1 MIDLDDQ
8 ASYEKLD
15 PSGLHRRLQ
24 GLPAQCAQAWQAAKA
39 TEVAEEWRGC
49 TEVIVAG
56 MGGSA
61 IAGDLV
67 ADLAGPA
74 SATPIRVVR
83 NFCIPGLLP
92 STNPGPGQLPGLSPR
107 QLIIVCSF
115 SGDTEE
121 TLSMFDQARS
131 SGAAM
136 IAVAGGGTLGQQ
148 AVDAGI
154 PVMTINAPGEPRSAV
169 GYNLMLLASLLDR
182 TRVLSVSDRE
192 VSAAVDAAE
201 SMIAQV
207 GIQIPMKE
215 NPAKSLAMELA
226 GGLTLMYGGGN
237 LSGMALRWKSQIN
250 ENGKSW
256 AFSESMPELLH
267 NSVESFPG
275 GPEIRERTTALMLK
289 PFQAS
294 DELECRY
301 AVLGETLD
309 CFGIKNR
316 TLTGVSGGPL
326 AQSLSMIV
334 MGDHV
339 SYYMGLLNGFNPS
352 ETPSIDLFK
361 ERLSASDP
369 S

>member
-8 ASYEKLD
+8 DSYQRQD

-39 TEVAEEWRGC
+39 TEVADEWRQC
-49 TEVIVAG
+49 TEVIVCG

-67 ADLAGPA
+67 SDLAGQ
-74 SATPIRVVR
+74 SSVTPIRVVR
-83 NFCIPGLLP
+83 NFRIPGLLP
-92 STNPGPGQLPGLSPR
+92 STGPQPGQPR
-107 QLIIVCSF
+107 QLLVVCSF

-121 TLSMFDQARS
+121 TLSMFEQARS
-131 SGAAM
+131 SGAAV
-136 IAVAGGGTLGQQ
+136 ITVAGGGELGRR
-148 AVDAGI
+148 AANAGI
-154 PVMTINAPGEPRSAV
+154 PVMTIIAPGEPRSAV

-182 TRVLSVSDRE
+182 TGVISVSDHE
-192 VSAAVDAAE
+192 ASEAVDAAE
-201 SMIAQV
+201 SMIAQI
-207 GIQIPMKE
+207 GINVPMKE
-215 NPAKSLAMELA
+215 NPAKSLAMELV

-237 LSGMALRWKSQIN
+237 LTGMALRWKSQIN

-256 AFSESMPELLH
+256 AFSESLPELLH

-275 GPEIRERTTALMLK
+275 GPAIREKTTALLLK
-289 PFQAS
+289 PFQAP
-294 DELECRY
+294 DKLERRY
-301 AVLGETLD
+301 IVLAETLD
-309 CFGIKNR
+309 RFGIKNR

-334 MGDHV
+334 LGDHV

-361 ERLSASDP
+361 ERLSASDA